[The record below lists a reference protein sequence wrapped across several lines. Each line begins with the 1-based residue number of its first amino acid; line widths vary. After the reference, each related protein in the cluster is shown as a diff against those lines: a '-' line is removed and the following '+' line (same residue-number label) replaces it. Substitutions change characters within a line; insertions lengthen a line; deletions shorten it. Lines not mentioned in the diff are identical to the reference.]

1 MGFTAIAV
9 TVGLVFGL
17 LTGGHLRHLGERQF
31 RWWGLLVVGVAL
43 QLPLLDGLG
52 FGGLLVSYLFLL
64 GFAIAN
70 IRLVGMTL
78 VVIGIAM
85 NIAVIAMNRG
95 MPVRREA
102 VVEAGMFTREEV
114 DHLNLD
120 RKHHLERP
128 GDRPMILA
136 DIIPMPIPHL
146 RSVLSFGDVVMS
158 VGVADV
164 LVHLL
169 KPRRR
174 RALSVAAAT
183 APSPDAG

>member
-9 TVGLVFGL
+9 TFGFVFGL

-31 RWWGLLVVGVAL
+31 RLWGLLVAGVVL
-43 QLPLLDGLG
+43 QLPILDGLG
-52 FGGLLVSYLFLL
+52 FGGLLASYLFLL
-64 GFAIAN
+64 LFAIAN

-85 NIAVIAMNRG
+85 NIAVIAVNRG

-114 DHLNLD
+114 DHLDLD

-128 GDRPMILA
+128 DDRVMILA
-136 DIIPMPIPHL
+136 DVIPMPVPHL

-174 RALSVAAAT
+174 RLPALAAT
-183 APSPDAG
+183 SSDGG